1 MDFFVYD
8 LTFIKLR
15 EVSVGYNLP
24 VNKWSFL
31 KWANKA
37 TLSLTARNP
46 VLIYAKTNDFDPS
59 EISDISGER
68 GQMPG
73 TRGWGFNLKFGF

>member
-15 EVSVGYNLP
+15 EVSLGYNLP
-24 VNKWSFL
+24 VSKISFL
-31 KWANKA
+31 NWATKA
-37 TLSLTARNP
+37 SFSLTARNP

-59 EISDISGER
+59 EISNLSGER
-68 GQMPG
+68 GNMPG